1 MNQDFRVS
9 VGFLNHRKTIA
20 LRRQLKDQGVV
31 ALLGLWSHTAAQN
44 WSGELAGY
52 TTEDIARVAGWK
64 GKSEK
69 LVDALVAC
77 GFLEDLPDGG
87 YRIHDW
93 VIWNDYATK
102 ADERVAKARKAAHTR
117 YNGADSSR
125 ASSNAMSSVQV
136 GCPLPPDTPEITTR
150 YRKAVGGKI

>member
-20 LRRQLKDQGVV
+20 LRRQLKDKGIV
-31 ALLGLWSHTAAQN
+31 ALLGLWSHTAAHN

-69 LVDALVAC
+69 LVDALMAC
-77 GFLEDLPDGG
+77 GFLEVLPEGG

-93 VIWNDYATK
+93 TIWNDYATK
-102 ADERVAKARKAAHTR
+102 ADERIAKARKAAHTR
-117 YNGADSSR
+117 YNRVDSGC
-125 ASSNAMSSVQV
+125 APINAMSSVQV
-136 GCPLPPDTPEITTR
+136 RCPLPPETPEIITR
-150 YRKAVGGKI
+150 YEKVVGGKF